1 MRYEAFKQR
10 LVDAVIETPGDTTP
24 VLRRAALER
33 AKRPGGP
40 RHADI
45 PAPLAAYIDKVARHA
60 YKVTDDDVAALRAA
74 GYSEDQIF
82 EATVGCAL
90 GACLHRLD
98 AGLQA
103 IAGEQHAA

>member
-10 LVDAVIETPGDTTP
+10 LVDAVIETPGDTSP
-24 VLRRAALER
+24 ALRRGALER

-60 YKVTDDDVAALRAA
+60 YKVTDEEVAALQRGGQSDNALFEITVAA
-74 GYSEDQIF
+74 
-82 EATVGCAL
+82 AL
-90 GACLHRLD
+90 GASLERLER
-98 AGLQA
+98 GM
-103 IAGEQHAA
+103 AALRGQEPD